1 MPMPGPA
8 EVGSLVA
15 GETTGNVVDLDQ
27 PIDFALVLR
36 GHTPRGAMSAAVRSL
51 EEAKSAFSK
60 YTLVP
65 VQNGALRIDGLGKP
79 DDASK
84 DGDEGE
90 ARVCELVPSV
100 SGVDRPA
107 PQGAAAPSRAAI
119 TRLICAES
127 EKTLDELA
135 PWLARTAPRSTYPAD
150 AHVEVRMSPIRAIV
164 TQMRRLLPMLAGSA
178 LGIRHTG
185 VPEVDD
191 SFRALIDDLAD
202 FSSDADT
209 IAVDAM
215 FGEPQGTV
223 TITSQFR
230 SSTSLLARLAV
241 SHPER
246 AAAPPAAFWKLPGD
260 SDVAFFHG
268 AIDPADFEH
277 LRDHVADVV
286 SAALAKNGL
295 NDADRKAVRDVA
307 SHTLDLVALRSEY
320 GKGIDLDAA
329 EKAIQAIKDVKEGD
343 SAAHDEAER
352 VAAEKMGGWLVMGL
366 DAPAAKVAAIEKEWA
381 AAWARPG
388 MAKWVRSKATDTPP
402 PQMRMAPLPKGIA
415 GKGAAHLEL
424 VVYPERPA
432 SADADADEKKK
443 AKKPPAGKPLILHA
457 IVVPD
462 GTASWLVLAA
472 DEALAVSKANEV
484 LGSGSLASRPGLAS
498 IKDGRVNAGGFVTS
512 RSFEVE
518 DVFAWVLAPRW
529 WKLEHD
535 PLGKIVSSPDQ
546 GATPM
551 LFQFASQPGAGASA
565 AGTFTATATVPKVAI
580 ESLVRMAMH

>member
-286 SAALAKNGL
+286 GAALAKNGL

-307 SHTLDLVALRSEY
+307 SHTLESRRAPLRVRQGDRSGRRREGNPGDQGRQGGGLRGARRSRARGGGEDGGLARDGARRAGGEGRGDRKGVGCGVGATWDGQVGAL
-320 GKGIDLDAA
+320 
-329 EKAIQAIKDVKEGD
+329 EGD
-343 SAAHDEAER
+343 GH
-352 VAAEKMGGWLVMGL
+352 
-366 DAPAAKVAAIEKEWA
+366 A
-381 AAWARPG
+381 AAP
-388 MAKWVRSKATDTPP
+388 
-402 PQMRMAPLPKGIA
+402 MRMAPLPKGIA